1 MWAVAGSTPGPP
13 PAYVYVASLA
23 AARRVAERESMGAR
37 SRGRCAGCLHAPL
50 YLVVEVRLISQV
62 VRGQWLVLQGSVFKP
77 LSGLSALRLCEL

>member
-37 SRGRCAGCLHAPL
+37 SRGCCAGCLHAPL

-62 VRGQWLVLQGSVFKP
+62 VRGQWLVLQ
-77 LSGLSALRLCEL
+77 RLCFQTALGPLRTPVV